1 MDELEEV
8 KKILEDAT
16 EVIGIEHNYNKVA
29 AQILTLIKE
38 AGYVKLAENQE
49 LPPFIYLSGSDFNA
63 KSTIQQCMLKAGF
76 RKVELEPRKRKE
88 VKNALERNTAET
100 RRY

>member
-29 AQILTLIKE
+29 DQILALIEK
-38 AGYVKLAENQE
+38 AGYVKLADNQE
-49 LPPFIYLSGSDFNA
+49 LPPFVYLSESDFNA
-63 KSTIQQCMLKAGF
+63 KSTIQQEMLKAGF
-76 RKVELEPRKRKE
+76 RKYLGRK
-88 VKNALERNTAET
+88 
-100 RRY
+100 